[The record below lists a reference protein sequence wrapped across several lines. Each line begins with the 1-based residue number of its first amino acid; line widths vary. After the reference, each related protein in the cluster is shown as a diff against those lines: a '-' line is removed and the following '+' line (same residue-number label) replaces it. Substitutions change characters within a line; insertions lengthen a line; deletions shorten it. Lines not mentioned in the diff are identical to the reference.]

1 MIRGKYMKDLMLK
14 KFESTDFQNYYRLVS
29 DESVMAMITERSIP
43 IEEAQRNYQKILF
56 RNEKHENFGTYKV
69 YNKEVNE
76 FIGLGSMIVNEGK
89 MDEAEIGY
97 MILPDHWGKGYG
109 SEVAEILIQQAANTT
124 LKRLTAI
131 IDPNN
136 LPSRKILI
144 KKGFIS
150 EKLCEIEGLPGE
162 ILSKKLV

>member
-1 MIRGKYMKDLMLK
+1 MIRGKYMRKLILT
-14 KFESTDFQNYYRLVS
+14 KFQTNDFQDYFRLVS
-29 DESVMAMITERSIP
+29 DESVMAIITERSIP
-43 IEEAQRNYQKILF
+43 LEEAQTNYQKILF

-69 YNKEVNE
+69 YNNEANE
-76 FIGLGSMIVNEGK
+76 FIGLGSLIVNEEI
-89 MDEAEIGY
+89 DEAEIGY

-109 SEVAEILIQQAANTT
+109 SEVAEILVQQATNTT

-131 IDPNN
+131 IDPKN
-136 LPSRKILI
+136 LSSRKILI
-144 KKGFIS
+144 KQGFVS